1 MWVAL
6 AAGMTRQVLGL
17 GRRMLAVLPLA
28 LLGTGCASMYNE
40 QISDIDST
48 RGRLVPFQVQAS
60 STGVSVHDGAA
71 VAKAFAPN
79 KQTRKQAGLA
89 EDIIALTQWGPETGE
104 PTFDDDWADGLVSE
118 VLARCPSGRVTGL
131 SARRETMKYPVIS
144 GEIVT
149 IKGFCIL

>member
-1 MWVAL
+1 
-6 AAGMTRQVLGL
+6 MTRQVLVL
-17 GRRMLAVLPLA
+17 GRRMLAVLPFA

-48 RGRLVPFQVQAS
+48 RGRLVPFEVQAS

-79 KQTRKQAGLA
+79 KQARKEAGLA
-89 EDIIALTQWGPETGE
+89 EDLIALTQWGPTTGE
-104 PTFDDDWADGLVSE
+104 PTFDEDWADGLVSQ
-118 VLARCPSGRVTGL
+118 VLARCPSGHITGL